1 MNNKHISIIA
11 CISKN
16 NALGKNNGLLYHLP
30 NDMKMFKE
38 MTTGKTVI
46 MGSKTYYSF
55 PKGALPNRENIV
67 VSHSNLDIKDA
78 KVCNS
83 INEAIEASTN
93 DEVFIIGGGQIYKQ
107 AINMADTM
115 YLTIVDDICK
125 DADTFFPEWGDEWKK
140 TYDSPH
146 LADEK
151 HKYNYRFTIWK
162 K

>member
-1 MNNKHISIIA
+1 MKKNISIIA

-16 NALGKNNGLLYHLP
+16 NALGKNNSLLYHLP
-30 NDMKMFKE
+30 NDMRMFRE

-55 PKGALPNRENIV
+55 QKGRLPNIKNIV
-67 VSHSNLDIKDA
+67 VIHAYLDIKDT
-78 KVCNS
+78 KVCKS

-107 AINMADTM
+107 AMNMADTM
-115 YLTIVDDICK
+115 YLTIVDDICE
-125 DADTFFPEWGDEWKK
+125 DADTFFPKWGDEWKK

-151 HKYNYRFTIWK
+151 HKYDYRFTIWK

>member
-1 MNNKHISIIA
+1 MKKAKVIISLILIIVIAFFGVSFAFVNGFISIG
-11 CISKN
+11 
-16 NALGKNNGLLYHLP
+16 GK
-30 NDMKMFKE
+30 
-38 MTTGKTVI
+38 
-46 MGSKTYYSF
+46 
-55 PKGALPNRENIV
+55 
-67 VSHSNLDIKDA
+67 
-78 KVCNS
+78 S

-107 AINMADTM
+107 AMNMADTM
-115 YLTIVDDICK
+115 YLTIVDDICE
-125 DADTFFPEWGDEWKK
+125 DADTFFPKWGDEWKK